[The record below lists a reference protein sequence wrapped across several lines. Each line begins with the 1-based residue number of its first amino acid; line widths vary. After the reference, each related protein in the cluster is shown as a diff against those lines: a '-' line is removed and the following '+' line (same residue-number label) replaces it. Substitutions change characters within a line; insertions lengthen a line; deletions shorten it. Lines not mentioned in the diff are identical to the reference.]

1 MATLFARRLT
11 DIPPF
16 ETGPPVVEYPDAL
29 SDDDRAFLDR
39 ALAAAPYLARLA
51 KSRSELLEALSSRPL
66 EQIFDAQCDAVI
78 AAGCNAGDEAE
89 LGRTLR
95 QLKGDAHLTLALAEL
110 SGALDVMQAAEALSR
125 FADSCVRAALHGL
138 VRLGVAEGKFAACAS
153 PDDPIAGVFVLALG
167 KLGAGELNFSSDV
180 DLVAYYDPEL
190 LRGPVAEEPG
200 KRLPRLIKALSRML
214 NEVTPDGYVFRVD
227 LRLRPDPSATPP
239 VLSITAAMNYYESLG
254 QNWERAAYIKARYCA
269 GDAHAAADFLAAMR
283 PFVWRRTLDYAAV
296 EDIHSLARQIQA
308 IGDRARI
315 RAAGHDLKLGRGGIR
330 EIEFYAQ
337 IPQLV
342 MGGRMRDLRIR
353 SPYWALASLAEA
365 GVIDPEASTELAAD
379 YTFLRKIEHRIQM
392 LADEQTQILPED
404 EARRL
409 AVARLSGFADVA
421 ELDAEV
427 SAVLQRVHS
436 QFSRQFATEASLA
449 DECGSLVFTGVEP
462 TQETLQTLSSLGF
475 QFPDAAWS
483 RMNSWL
489 AGKARALRT
498 TRARQV
504 LTRIAPQLLRA
515 MSETGEPD
523 SAFTRFAAFIEGLPM
538 GVQPLSML
546 ENEPALARELVTII
560 GLAPQMATTLAQ
572 RPAVIDVMLEARFS
586 RPLKEDAAS
595 DVAERMQFQM
605 SEAVDPED
613 AMNRGRRLVREERFR
628 ISSQLLVGRAN
639 AAAAGAAFARLAD
652 IAIDAMAKVAL
663 DQLAER
669 FGPAPGHFAI
679 LGLGKLGSREL
690 AADSDLDLMIIYDPA
705 EGAADEAPRFFTRF
719 AQRFVSAL
727 SSPTEE
733 GSMYEADMQLRPSGK
748 AGPVAVRLSSFGD
761 YYRDSAWTWERM
773 ALTRARI
780 IAGERGLGERIN
792 AHIATALAQPA
803 TAEQIVADVLDM
815 RRRLERERPAKGGWD
830 LKRRP
835 GGILDIEFIAQA
847 SQLVLAQAGRF
858 SAQLNTADQIDAAC
872 AAGLLSHDEKALLG
886 EAVSLWLDLSQIIR
900 TAHGAGFDPGSAS
913 RGFAT
918 RLSQLAGQPSLS
930 ALSKQIKSIAD
941 DVRNVFETCLGP
953 LQPEAT
959 DFRPRFVEWDARSIT
974 GD

>member
-1 MATLFARRLT
+1 MATLFKRRTIDL
-11 DIPPF
+11 PASG
-16 ETGPPVVEYPDAL
+16 TGTRACAYPDQLTAG
-29 SDDDRAFLDR
+29 DAEFLDR
-39 ALAAAPYLARLA
+39 VFAAAPYLARLA
-51 KSRSELLEALSSRPL
+51 KSRSTLLGTLAENPL
-66 EQIFDAQCDAVI
+66 EEVLDAQCAAVL
-78 AAGCNAGDEAE
+78 AAGRDAADEGA
-89 LGRTLR
+89 LGRDLR

-110 SGALDVMQAAEALSR
+110 SGAMSVMDAAAALSR
-125 FADSCVRAALHGL
+125 FADCCVQSALHGL
-138 VRLGVAEGKFAACAS
+138 VRLGAAEGKFEAPPS
-153 PDDPIAGVFVLALG
+153 QEDPVAGVFLLALG
-167 KLGAGELNFSSDV
+167 KLGAGELNFSSDI
-180 DLVAYYDPEL
+180 DLVAFYDPERL
-190 LRGPVAEEPG
+190 AGPVADDPG
-200 KRLPRLIKALSRML
+200 KRLPRLIKALSRLL
-214 NEVTPDGYVFRVD
+214 NEVTQDGYVFRVD

-239 VLSITAAMNYYESLG
+239 ILSVNAAMNYYESLG
-254 QNWERAAYIKARYCA
+254 QNWERAAYIKARHCA
-269 GDAHAAADFLAAMR
+269 GDGSAAAEFLSAMR

-342 MGGRMRDLRIR
+342 MGGRMPALRIS
-353 SPYWALASLAEA
+353 SPFLALDALSEA
-365 GVIDPEASTELAAD
+365 GVIDPDAARKLAAH
-379 YTFLRKIEHRIQM
+379 YTFLRQIEHRIQM
-392 LADEQTQILPED
+392 LSDEQTQTLPED
-404 EARRL
+404 DERRL
-409 AVARLSGFADVA
+409 AVAQLAGFDDAA
-421 ELDAEV
+421 ALDAEV
-427 SAVLQRVHS
+427 SSVLQHVHGE
-436 QFSRQFATEASLA
+436 FSRQFATEASLA
-449 DECGSLVFTGVEP
+449 DELGSLVFTGVEP

-523 SAFTRFAAFIEGLPM
+523 SAFTRFAAFLEGLPM

-546 ENEPALARELVTII
+546 ENEPELARELVTII

-586 RPLKEDAAS
+586 RPLKDDSENDI
-595 DVAERMQFQM
+595 VERMQFQM
-605 SEAVDPED
+605 AEAANPED
-613 AMNRGRRLVREERFR
+613 AMNRSRRLVREERFR
-628 ISSQLLVGRAN
+628 IGSQLLVGRAN
-639 AAAAGAAFARLAD
+639 AAAAGAAFAQLAD
-652 IAIDAMAKVAL
+652 TAIAAMADVAL
-663 DQLAER
+663 DQLCER
-669 FGPAPGHFAI
+669 FGPAPGQYAI

-690 AADSDLDLMIIYDPA
+690 AADSDLDLMIIYDPD
-705 EGAADEAPRFFTRF
+705 ERAADEAPRFFTRF
-719 AQRFVSAL
+719 SQRFVSAL

-748 AGPVAVRLSSFGD
+748 AGPVAVRLSSFED

-780 IAGERGLGERIN
+780 VAGAHDLGERIN
-792 AHIATALAQPA
+792 ANIATALAQPA
-803 TAEQIVADVLDM
+803 TPEQIVADVLDM

-835 GGILDIEFIAQA
+835 GGILDIEFMAQA
-847 SQLVLAQAGRF
+847 SQLLLAQSGRF
-858 SAQLNTADQIDAAC
+858 SAQLNTADQLAA
-872 AAGLLSHDEKALLG
+872 ARDAGLLSTDEQALLSR
-886 EAVSLWLDLSQIIR
+886 AVSLWLDLSQIIR
-900 TAHGAGFDPGSAS
+900 TAHGSGFDPGSAS

-918 RLSQLAGQPSLS
+918 RLSQLAGQSSLNDLS
-930 ALSKQIKSIAD
+930 RQIEDTAQAVRAL
-941 DVRNVFETCLGP
+941 FETCLGKM
-953 LQPEAT
+953 QPDAT
-959 DFRPRFVEWDARSIT
+959 EIVPRFVEWGARPNS

>member
-1 MATLFARRLT
+1 MATLFARRRT

-16 ETGPPVVEYPDAL
+16 ETGSPAVEYPDGL
-29 SDDDRAFLDR
+29 SGDDRAFLDR
-39 ALAAAPYLARLA
+39 ALVAAPYLARLA
-51 KSRSELLEALSSRPL
+51 KSRSDLLDALSSRPL
-66 EQIFDAQCDAVI
+66 EQVFKEQCDAVI
-78 AAGCNAGDEAE
+78 AAGCHAADEAE
-89 LGRTLR
+89 LARILR
-95 QLKGDAHLTLALAEL
+95 RLKGDAHLTLALAEL
-110 SGALDVMQAAEALSR
+110 SGAFDVMQAADALSR
-125 FADSCVRAALHGL
+125 FADNCVRAALHGL
-138 VRLGVAEGKFAACAS
+138 VRLGEAEGKFAACAS
-153 PDDPIAGVFVLALG
+153 PDDPIAGLFVLALG
-167 KLGAGELNFSSDV
+167 KLGAGELNFSSDI
-180 DLVAYYDPEL
+180 DLVVFYDPEL
-190 LRGPVAEEPG
+190 LQGPVADEPG

-269 GDAHAAADFLAAMR
+269 GDATAAADFLAAMR

-353 SPYWALASLAEA
+353 SPYLALASLAAA
-365 GVIDPEASTELAAD
+365 GVIEQEAANELATD

-404 EARRL
+404 ETRRL
-409 AVARLSGFADVA
+409 AVARLSGFADVT

-436 QFSRQFATEASLA
+436 QFSRQFATETSLA

-462 TQETLQTLSSLGF
+462 TQETLQTLASLGF
-475 QFPDAAWS
+475 QFPDAAWA

-560 GLAPQMATTLAQ
+560 GLAPQLATTLAQ

-605 SEAVDPED
+605 SEAVDAED

-639 AAAAGAAFARLAD
+639 AEAAGAAFARLAD

-669 FGPAPGHFAI
+669 FGPPPGHFAI

-705 EGAADEAPRFFTRF
+705 DATADEAPRFFTRF

-748 AGPVAVRLSSFGD
+748 AGPVAVRLSSFED

-780 IAGERGLGERIN
+780 IAGEGGLGERIN

-803 TAEQIVADVLDM
+803 AAGQIVGDVLDM

-847 SQLVLAQAGRF
+847 SQLLLAQSGRF

-872 AAGLLSHDEKALLG
+872 AAGLLSAEEKALLG

-900 TAHGAGFDPGSAS
+900 TAHGVGFDPGSAS

-918 RLSQLAGQPSLS
+918 RLSQLAGQPSLA
-930 ALSKQIKSIAD
+930 ALSRQIESIAD
-941 DVRNVFETCLGP
+941 AVRSLFETCLGP
-953 LQPEAT
+953 LQAETT
-959 DFRPRFVEWDARSIT
+959 DLRPRFVEWDARSNT